1 MCDCIKT
8 VKQAV
13 IDKVSSNEHNPKCYK
28 LEEVSW
34 EHVTIFPKS
43 RLYTNIMLRS
53 TFEKKDG
60 STSKPRNEHVPIF
73 FTYCP
78 FCGEKLSEK

>member
-13 IDKVSSNEHNPKCYK
+13 IDKISSNERNPKGYK
-28 LEEVSW
+28 LEEVAW

-53 TFEKKDG
+53 TFEKKG
-60 STSKPRNEHVPIF
+60 W
-73 FTYCP
+73 
-78 FCGEKLSEK
+78 